1 VALIDPKNGGIV
13 DLVTV
18 GNAPNGIVYDP
29 QNHMIY
35 VMDYASNEVSYFS
48 PPTPQ
53 TSFTTTTPHS
63 PSILPYEIIIAVAV
77 IIVAV
82 GLLLLMRRGK
92 K

>member
-35 VMDYASNEVSYFS
+35 VMDYASNE
-48 PPTPQ
+48 Q
-53 TSFTTTTPHS
+53 QLLDFT
-63 PSILPYEIIIAVAV
+63 
-77 IIVAV
+77 
-82 GLLLLMRRGK
+82 
-92 K
+92 